1 MPLPPRMVPG
11 THRSSSIWYLRY
23 TRAGGPHSWS
33 NFCGKGNISAP
44 TSNMIMIDYDNKP
57 LSDME
62 RRAGKSLWALQAR
75 GLKIEMELFHVHD
88 EHLN

>member
-1 MPLPPRMVPG
+1 
-11 THRSSSIWYLRY
+11 
-23 TRAGGPHSWS
+23 
-33 NFCGKGNISAP
+33 
-44 TSNMIMIDYDNKP
+44 MIMIDYDNKP